1 MRRNPEEGALPMAL
15 PASRTRSLEAD
26 MGHLPGNLAGK
37 PDFARSRG
45 HLPGKSP
52 RAGAEGRLGTDLS
65 IGSQWVAGLDLLVCS
80 RLRVRAMAER
90 LGRREDRSW
99 PSQSEAGAARTW
111 FPRRPLKRVRAI
123 ALPLRGVRAIALP
136 LRGVRAIA
144 LPISGV
150 RPGLGLLTYAI
161 PASSQMR
168 RRAKRASTTRIRG
181 RTTAMPFSAKRLAPR

>member
-136 LRGVRAIA
+136 
-144 LPISGV
+144 ISGV

>member
-99 PSQSEAGAARTW
+99 PSRSEAGAARTW
-111 FPRRPLKRVRAI
+111 FPRRPLK
-123 ALPLRGVRAIALP
+123 L
-136 LRGVRAIA
+136 
-144 LPISGV
+144 
-150 RPGLGLLTYAI
+150 
-161 PASSQMR
+161 ME
-168 RRAKRASTTRIRG
+168 IRG
-181 RTTAMPFSAKRLAPR
+181 FAGAVLKAGQGLVFPTAPETGASHRPATKRGASHRPANKRGATRTWSPDLRDPCQLADEAQGEEGEHHQN